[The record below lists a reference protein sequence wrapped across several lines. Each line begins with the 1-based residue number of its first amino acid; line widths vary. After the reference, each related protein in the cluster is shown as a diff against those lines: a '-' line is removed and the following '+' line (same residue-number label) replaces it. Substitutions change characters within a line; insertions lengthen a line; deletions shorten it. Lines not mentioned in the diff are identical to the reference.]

1 MIDFPITQLTK
12 TKMTRTNTLRL
23 LTVMITA
30 AVFGL
35 THVSAFADEAEL
47 RRDIEQNRHA
57 IENQAK
63 KLDEFDKVLKNHGDR
78 IKEISD
84 TADANA
90 QTALQA
96 HILASQNEQLAR
108 HQQETLLALGKADQ
122 QINNQL
128 KQQAEHIRAHE
139 AALEQAKQKDQQ
151 TQDQVAQHSA
161 NLSRIDQKLERQ
173 AENLTGQAQSLE
185 QLKQHTE
192 SQANQVRQNQQ
203 AIQALQQSVP
213 SHEKLAQIDRN
224 AERIGQLSQRLSDL
238 DREVQRGLAA
248 QAALSG
254 LFQPYGVGKVNLS
267 AALGGYRSQ
276 TAVAVGAGYRF
287 NEMLAAK
294 TGVAFNVRGGGVS
307 YNLGVNLEW

>member
-1 MIDFPITQLTK
+1 
-12 TKMTRTNTLRL
+12 MTRTNILRP

-84 TADANA
+84 TADTNA

-128 KQQAEHIRAHE
+128 KQQAEHIRAHDT
-139 AALEQAKQKDQQ
+139 ALEQAKQQNQQ
-151 TQDQVAQHSA
+151 TQEQVARHSA

-185 QLKQHTE
+185 QLKQRTE

-203 AIQALQQSVP
+203 AI
-213 SHEKLAQIDRN
+213 
-224 AERIGQLSQRLSDL
+224 
-238 DREVQRGLAA
+238 
-248 QAALSG
+248 
-254 LFQPYGVGKVNLS
+254 
-267 AALGGYRSQ
+267 
-276 TAVAVGAGYRF
+276 
-287 NEMLAAK
+287 
-294 TGVAFNVRGGGVS
+294 
-307 YNLGVNLEW
+307 